1 MALGSMQITSITRSH
16 DYTTIK
22 QNEDNKSFT
31 DQMNIGQSLQ
41 KDTQQKTREV
51 HSSDN
56 ADWHNRQFD
65 AREKGDNEYEGDG
78 GQRRKHEDKK
88 ERVVV
93 NGHQSFD
100 IKI

>member
-1 MALGSMQITSITRSH
+1 MALGTLQITSITRSH

-31 DQMNIGQSLQ
+31 DQMNIGQNLQ
-41 KDTQQKTREV
+41 KDTQQKTHEV

-56 ADWHNRQFD
+56 SDWHNRSFD
-65 AREKGDNEYEGDG
+65 AKEKGDNQYDGDG
-78 GQRRKHEDKK
+78 GQRRKQEEKK

-93 NGHQSFD
+93 NGHRSFD